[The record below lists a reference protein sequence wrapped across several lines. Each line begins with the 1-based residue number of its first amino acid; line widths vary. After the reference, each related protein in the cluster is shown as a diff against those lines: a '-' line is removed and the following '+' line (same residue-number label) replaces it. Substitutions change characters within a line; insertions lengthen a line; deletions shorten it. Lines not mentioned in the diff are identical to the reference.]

1 MRCTSTIPFPLLR
14 SCGLHAQS
22 MQDVQCF
29 SFSSQCCFEE
39 NPMKA
44 ILSGLVALS
53 LLAGMAAAASGPA
66 ENDYK
71 AVLTKHW
78 QISKEFTLAVA
89 EAMPAESYDF
99 KPNPDEMSFGQ
110 LMIHIALSNS
120 EAFANAAE
128 TEALAQPSGTDKKTA
143 IKFLADSFDRCAKD
157 FEAMTPAQ
165 LNRMVDIGAGRQ
177 AMAIEVLWWAFTDT
191 AHHRGQAEVYL
202 RVKNIKPPRY
212 VF

>member
-1 MRCTSTIPFPLLR
+1 
-14 SCGLHAQS
+14 
-22 MQDVQCF
+22 
-29 SFSSQCCFEE
+29 
-39 NPMKA
+39 MKA
-44 ILSGLVALS
+44 LLMGLLALS
-53 LLAGMAAAASGPA
+53 CLADMPAAANSLA

-89 EAMPAESYDF
+89 EAMPAEGYDF
-99 KPNPDEMSFGQ
+99 KPNAEEMSFGQ
-110 LMIHIALSNS
+110 LMIHIATSNS
-120 EAFANAAE
+120 EAFANAAG

-143 IKFLADSFDRCAKD
+143 INFLADSFDKCAKD
-157 FEAMTPAQ
+157 FAAMTPAQ

-177 AMAIEVLWWAFTDT
+177 ALAIEVLWWAFTDT

-202 RVKNIKPPRY
+202 RVKNIKPPGY

>member
-1 MRCTSTIPFPLLR
+1 
-14 SCGLHAQS
+14 

-29 SFSSQCCFEE
+29 SFFSQCCFEE

-53 LLAGMAAAASGPA
+53 LLAGMAAASSGPA

-120 EAFANAAE
+120 EAFANAAG

-177 AMAIEVLWWAFTDT
+177 AMAIEVLWWASTDT

>member
-1 MRCTSTIPFPLLR
+1 
-14 SCGLHAQS
+14 
-22 MQDVQCF
+22 
-29 SFSSQCCFEE
+29 
-39 NPMKA
+39 MKA

-120 EAFANAAE
+120 EAFANAAG

-165 LNRMVDIGAGRQ
+165 LNRLAGNYKPFIHAFHPQ
-177 AMAIEVLWWAFTDT
+177 A
-191 AHHRGQAEVYL
+191 R
-202 RVKNIKPPRY
+202 
-212 VF
+212 